1 MVVGFKSFRFGP
13 EIASSVL
20 KALKDIQEKTLEG
33 VAGEGEC
40 HFVSFNFLHSSLV
53 FNEKEIWKDDIVV
66 VFMLKF
72 KISQLVVF
80 TLSKEIECSLFLI
93 EGDRRQIILAEN
105 MSKLYISIGCLK
117 WVQFH
122 NLVLGFFLK
131 SYSPFYTHLDSFL
144 SLESRPL
151 NFRVFIHAYS
161 LRPVVANTRTK
172 SIQKQVKSIDV
183 DKVGSKNH
191 LPSKSVSFRGELIA
205 SSFLELIF
213 KQARLNAVVS
223 GFLFLLLTWVVFTL
237 FGVT

>member
-13 EIASSVL
+13 EIAHVASSVL

-40 HFVSFNFLHSSLV
+40 HFVSFNFFHYSLV

-93 EGDRRQIILAEN
+93 EGDQRQIILAEN
-105 MSKLYISIGCLK
+105 MSKLYISRLPKMGAIPYFG
-117 WVQFH
+117 V
-122 NLVLGFFLK
+122 GFFLK

-191 LPSKSVSFRGELIA
+191 LASKSVSFRVELIA

-213 KQARLNAVVS
+213 KQARLNAAVS
-223 GFLFLLLTWVVFTL
+223 GFLFLLLT
-237 FGVT
+237 